1 MTAKEVMK
9 VDIGACAPGDDVATA
24 LHTMR
29 NWQCGWA
36 PVVDSHSK
44 VVGVITDRDAALAL
58 ADHPRRSSSRVSVR
72 DAMSHPVFSCLP
84 EDNLKVVLA
93 TMAKHRVRRLPVI
106 DKVGSLQG
114 VLSIDDIVRLPTR
127 RGVPTSEEILA
138 AMRSICSPRPV
149 EAVTA

>member
-1 MTAKEVMK
+1 
-9 VDIGACAPGDDVATA
+9 
-24 LHTMR
+24 
-29 NWQCGWA
+29 
-36 PVVDSHSK
+36 
-44 VVGVITDRDAALAL
+44 
-58 ADHPRRSSSRVSVR
+58 
-72 DAMSHPVFSCLP
+72 MSHPVFSCFP

-93 TMAKHRVRRLPVI
+93 TMAKHRVRRLPVL

-127 RGVPTSEEILA
+127 REVPTAEEIVA